1 MTEIMPVPRKII
13 LLSYQ
18 QGAKANLFLPKYGLV
33 TFTGGNGSAGDRES
47 RLMVIKPSGV
57 E

>member
-18 QGAKANLFLPKYGLV
+18 QGAKQVLFFNEINPYQDL
-33 TFTGGNGSAGDRES
+33 
-47 RLMVIKPSGV
+47 
-57 E
+57 

>member
-18 QGAKANLFLPKYGLV
+18 QGANARVFYTYIYPSSTSLTSITQNP
-33 TFTGGNGSAGDRES
+33 TRSA
-47 RLMVIKPSGV
+47 
-57 E
+57 

>member
-18 QGAKANLFLPKYGLV
+18 QGAKVVLFSFLLMFNIKERVVKSIPTNLKVPI
-33 TFTGGNGSAGDRES
+33 GS
-47 RLMVIKPSGV
+47 L
-57 E
+57 

>member
-18 QGAKANLFLPKYGLV
+18 QGVKPLSFFVIMSLFSYP
-33 TFTGGNGSAGDRES
+33 ES
-47 RLMVIKPSGV
+47 CSILNK